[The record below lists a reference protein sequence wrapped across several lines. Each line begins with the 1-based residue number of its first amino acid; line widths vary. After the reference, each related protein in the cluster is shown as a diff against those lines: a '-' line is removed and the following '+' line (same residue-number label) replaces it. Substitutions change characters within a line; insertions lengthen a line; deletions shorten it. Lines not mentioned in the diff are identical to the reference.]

1 MFHATVHP
9 APRALIFLLFLVFST
24 FVSATDVFINEIHYD
39 NDGTDIGEGVEIAG
53 PAGTDLSGW
62 QIVLYNGATGASYG
76 TINLSGV
83 IADQDNGFG
92 TLAFFRA
99 GIQNGDPDGLALVDD
114 LGNVIQFLSY
124 DGEFTA
130 TNGPATGLPSTDII
144 VNEQTTSPVGES
156 LQLGGNG
163 TIYENFSWNPAAAET
178 FGSINNSQSFVA
190 AAPAPNIAVSP
201 LAIDFG
207 TVEIGNAAGPATI
220 TVSNT
225 GTAELTVSAISDPGG
240 EFVLTNVPVLSAT
253 IPAGS
258 SVSFDANYLP
268 TDAGADNAT
277 ITISSDDPDSPTIEI
292 QLSGEGTAPP
302 PAVPVV
308 INEVDSDQD
317 GTDMAEF
324 VELFDGGTGNT
335 DLSGLVL
342 VFFNGTSDVSYVAYD
357 LDGFSTNAA
366 GYFVAGNAAVP
377 NADLIFNNNFLQNGA
392 DAIAIFS
399 GDAAD
404 FPNGTPVSTVNLI
417 DAMVYDTDDADDT
430 ELLAL
435 LNAGQPQINENG
447 NGNAIGESM
456 QRIPNGSGGAR
467 NSDTYALFAPTPGSD
482 NGVSVGTEPD
492 IAVSPTAIDF
502 GQITLGANA
511 ATTVTIHNNG
521 SADLNVSAISDP
533 GGAFAIANFPTL
545 TAIISPGN
553 TATFDVT
560 FSPAAIGATAASV
573 NISSDDPDSPI
584 IEIQLTG
591 EGVAAPIPD
600 IAVSP
605 LAIDFGQIT
614 LGANAATTVTIH
626 NNGSADLTVSAI
638 SDPGGA
644 FALTNLPTLT
654 AIISPGNTATFDV
667 TFSPAAIGAT
677 AASVNISSDDPDSPI
692 VEIQLTGE
700 GIDNSPPPAQDFV
713 LLANERINIEKFS
726 SIHGNIHSNDKV
738 EIEKG
743 RNGVIYGNISAVESI
758 EIEKRN
764 TVDGDVIS
772 PETDIDGMVNG
783 SILEE
788 SVDAVPMPQLSEFS
802 SGNTDIYV
810 RKRSTKILLP
820 GSYDDIEVGD
830 RATLQL
836 SSGDYFAED
845 LTLQS
850 RAKLLVDVSGGPVNI
865 YLEEDLQLDERAE
878 VEISGGSTADFTV
891 FCGDDRNIK
900 IREKAIMRGN
910 LIAPNAT
917 VKLEDDSYFKGSIV
931 ADRISIEKNVVIVSH
946 SATILPKSPQ
956 ATEEIAAVPETF
968 ELRQNYPNPFNPTTT
983 IQFGLPVDAMVSL
996 NIYNARGQLVKAL
1009 ANGTMPAGV
1018 HQIAWNGTD
1027 EGGTLVA
1034 SGMYFYMLQ
1043 SGDFRET
1050 RRMILLK

>member
-92 TLAFFRA
+92 TLVFFRA

-190 AAPAPNIAVSP
+190 ASPAPNIAVSP

-467 NSDTYALFAPTPGSD
+467 NSDTYALFAPTPGSE

-492 IAVSPTAIDF
+492 IAVSPT
-502 GQITLGANA
+502 
-511 ATTVTIHNNG
+511 
-521 SADLNVSAISDP
+521 
-533 GGAFAIANFPTL
+533 
-545 TAIISPGN
+545 
-553 TATFDVT
+553 
-560 FSPAAIGATAASV
+560 
-573 NISSDDPDSPI
+573 
-584 IEIQLTG
+584 
-591 EGVAAPIPD
+591 
-600 IAVSP
+600 
-605 LAIDFGQIT
+605 AIDFGQIT

-654 AIISPGNTATFDV
+654 AIICPGNTTTFDV
-667 TFSPAAIGAT
+667 TFSPAEIGAT
-677 AASVNISSDDPDSPI
+677 AASVNISSNDPDSPI

-743 RNGVIYGNISAVESI
+743 RNGVVYGNISAVESI

-1027 EGGTLVA
+1027 EGSTLVA

>member
-1 MFHATVHP
+1 M
-9 APRALIFLLFLVFST
+9 
-24 FVSATDVFINEIHYD
+24 
-39 NDGTDIGEGVEIAG
+39 
-53 PAGTDLSGW
+53 
-62 QIVLYNGATGASYG
+62 
-76 TINLSGV
+76 
-83 IADQDNGFG
+83 
-92 TLAFFRA
+92 
-99 GIQNGDPDGLALVDD
+99 
-114 LGNVIQFLSY
+114 
-124 DGEFTA
+124 
-130 TNGPATGLPSTDII
+130 
-144 VNEQTTSPVGES
+144 
-156 LQLGGNG
+156 
-163 TIYENFSWNPAAAET
+163 
-178 FGSINNSQSFVA
+178 
-190 AAPAPNIAVSP
+190 
-201 LAIDFG
+201 
-207 TVEIGNAAGPATI
+207 
-220 TVSNT
+220 
-225 GTAELTVSAISDPGG
+225 
-240 EFVLTNVPVLSAT
+240 
-253 IPAGS
+253 
-258 SVSFDANYLP
+258 
-268 TDAGADNAT
+268 
-277 ITISSDDPDSPTIEI
+277 
-292 QLSGEGTAPP
+292 
-302 PAVPVV
+302 
-308 INEVDSDQD
+308 
-317 GTDMAEF
+317 
-324 VELFDGGTGNT
+324 
-335 DLSGLVL
+335 
-342 VFFNGTSDVSYVAYD
+342 
-357 LDGFSTNAA
+357 
-366 GYFVAGNAAVP
+366 
-377 NADLIFNNNFLQNGA
+377 
-392 DAIAIFS
+392 
-399 GDAAD
+399 
-404 FPNGTPVSTVNLI
+404 
-417 DAMVYDTDDADDT
+417 
-430 ELLAL
+430 
-435 LNAGQPQINENG
+435 
-447 NGNAIGESM
+447 
-456 QRIPNGSGGAR
+456 
-467 NSDTYALFAPTPGSD
+467 
-482 NGVSVGTEPD
+482 
-492 IAVSPTAIDF
+492 
-502 GQITLGANA
+502 
-511 ATTVTIHNNG
+511 
-521 SADLNVSAISDP
+521 
-533 GGAFAIANFPTL
+533 
-545 TAIISPGN
+545 
-553 TATFDVT
+553 T
-560 FSPAAIGATAASV
+560 FSPAAIGATAAS
-573 NISSDDPDSPI
+573 I
-584 IEIQLTG
+584 
-591 EGVAAPIPD
+591 
-600 IAVSP
+600 
-605 LAIDFGQIT
+605 
-614 LGANAATTVTIH
+614 
-626 NNGSADLTVSAI
+626 
-638 SDPGGA
+638 
-644 FALTNLPTLT
+644 
-654 AIISPGNTATFDV
+654 
-667 TFSPAAIGAT
+667 
-677 AASVNISSDDPDSPI
+677 NISSDDPDSPI

>member
-1 MFHATVHP
+1 M
-9 APRALIFLLFLVFST
+9 
-24 FVSATDVFINEIHYD
+24 
-39 NDGTDIGEGVEIAG
+39 
-53 PAGTDLSGW
+53 
-62 QIVLYNGATGASYG
+62 
-76 TINLSGV
+76 
-83 IADQDNGFG
+83 
-92 TLAFFRA
+92 
-99 GIQNGDPDGLALVDD
+99 
-114 LGNVIQFLSY
+114 
-124 DGEFTA
+124 
-130 TNGPATGLPSTDII
+130 
-144 VNEQTTSPVGES
+144 
-156 LQLGGNG
+156 
-163 TIYENFSWNPAAAET
+163 
-178 FGSINNSQSFVA
+178 
-190 AAPAPNIAVSP
+190 
-201 LAIDFG
+201 
-207 TVEIGNAAGPATI
+207 
-220 TVSNT
+220 
-225 GTAELTVSAISDPGG
+225 
-240 EFVLTNVPVLSAT
+240 
-253 IPAGS
+253 
-258 SVSFDANYLP
+258 
-268 TDAGADNAT
+268 
-277 ITISSDDPDSPTIEI
+277 
-292 QLSGEGTAPP
+292 
-302 PAVPVV
+302 
-308 INEVDSDQD
+308 
-317 GTDMAEF
+317 
-324 VELFDGGTGNT
+324 
-335 DLSGLVL
+335 
-342 VFFNGTSDVSYVAYD
+342 
-357 LDGFSTNAA
+357 
-366 GYFVAGNAAVP
+366 
-377 NADLIFNNNFLQNGA
+377 
-392 DAIAIFS
+392 
-399 GDAAD
+399 
-404 FPNGTPVSTVNLI
+404 
-417 DAMVYDTDDADDT
+417 
-430 ELLAL
+430 
-435 LNAGQPQINENG
+435 
-447 NGNAIGESM
+447 
-456 QRIPNGSGGAR
+456 
-467 NSDTYALFAPTPGSD
+467 
-482 NGVSVGTEPD
+482 
-492 IAVSPTAIDF
+492 
-502 GQITLGANA
+502 
-511 ATTVTIHNNG
+511 
-521 SADLNVSAISDP
+521 
-533 GGAFAIANFPTL
+533 FAI
-545 TAIISPGN
+545 
-553 TATFDVT
+553 
-560 FSPAAIGATAASV
+560 
-573 NISSDDPDSPI
+573 
-584 IEIQLTG
+584 
-591 EGVAAPIPD
+591 
-600 IAVSP
+600 
-605 LAIDFGQIT
+605 
-614 LGANAATTVTIH
+614 
-626 NNGSADLTVSAI
+626 
-638 SDPGGA
+638 
-644 FALTNLPTLT
+644 TNLPTLT

-667 TFSPAAIGAT
+667 TFSPSAIGAT
-677 AASVNISSDDPDSPI
+677 AASVNISSNDPDSPI
-692 VEIQLTGE
+692 IEIQLTGE

>member
-144 VNEQTTSPVGES
+144 VNEPTTSPVGES

-342 VFFNGTSDVSYVAYD
+342 VFFNGTSDVSYAAYD

-392 DAIAIFS
+392 DAIAIFA

-467 NSDTYALFAPTPGSD
+467 NSDTYALFAPTPGSE

-533 GGAFAIANFPTL
+533 GGAFAIAN
-545 TAIISPGN
+545 
-553 TATFDVT
+553 
-560 FSPAAIGATAASV
+560 
-573 NISSDDPDSPI
+573 
-584 IEIQLTG
+584 
-591 EGVAAPIPD
+591 
-600 IAVSP
+600 
-605 LAIDFGQIT
+605 
-614 LGANAATTVTIH
+614 
-626 NNGSADLTVSAI
+626 
-638 SDPGGA
+638 
-644 FALTNLPTLT
+644 LPTLT

-667 TFSPAAIGAT
+667 TFSPSAIGAT
-677 AASVNISSDDPDSPI
+677 AASINISSDDPDSPI

>member
-1 MFHATVHP
+1 
-9 APRALIFLLFLVFST
+9 
-24 FVSATDVFINEIHYD
+24 
-39 NDGTDIGEGVEIAG
+39 
-53 PAGTDLSGW
+53 
-62 QIVLYNGATGASYG
+62 
-76 TINLSGV
+76 
-83 IADQDNGFG
+83 
-92 TLAFFRA
+92 
-99 GIQNGDPDGLALVDD
+99 
-114 LGNVIQFLSY
+114 
-124 DGEFTA
+124 
-130 TNGPATGLPSTDII
+130 
-144 VNEQTTSPVGES
+144 
-156 LQLGGNG
+156 
-163 TIYENFSWNPAAAET
+163 
-178 FGSINNSQSFVA
+178 
-190 AAPAPNIAVSP
+190 
-201 LAIDFG
+201 
-207 TVEIGNAAGPATI
+207 
-220 TVSNT
+220 
-225 GTAELTVSAISDPGG
+225 
-240 EFVLTNVPVLSAT
+240 
-253 IPAGS
+253 
-258 SVSFDANYLP
+258 
-268 TDAGADNAT
+268 
-277 ITISSDDPDSPTIEI
+277 
-292 QLSGEGTAPP
+292 
-302 PAVPVV
+302 
-308 INEVDSDQD
+308 
-317 GTDMAEF
+317 
-324 VELFDGGTGNT
+324 
-335 DLSGLVL
+335 
-342 VFFNGTSDVSYVAYD
+342 YD

-533 GGAFAIANFPTL
+533 GGAFAITNLPTL
-545 TAIISPGN
+545 TTLISPGN

-560 FSPAAIGATAASV
+560 FSPAEIGATAASV
-573 NISSDDPDSPI
+573 NISSNDPDSPI
-584 IEIQLTG
+584 VEIQLTG

-667 TFSPAAIGAT
+667 TFSPSAIGAT
-677 AASVNISSDDPDSPI
+677 AASVNISSNDPDSPI
-692 VEIQLTGE
+692 IEIQLTGE

>member
-92 TLAFFRA
+92 TLVFFRA

-144 VNEQTTSPVGES
+144 VNEPTTSPVGES

-342 VFFNGTSDVSYVAYD
+342 VFFNGTSDVSYAAYD

-377 NADLIFNNNFLQNGA
+377 NVDFVFNNNFLQNGA
-392 DAIAIFS
+392 DAIAIFAR
-399 GDAAD
+399 DAAD

-417 DAMVYDTDDADDT
+417 DAMVYDTDDADDA

-467 NSDTYALFAPTPGSD
+467 NSDTYTLFAPTPGSE

-492 IAVSPTAIDF
+492 IAVSPT
-502 GQITLGANA
+502 
-511 ATTVTIHNNG
+511 
-521 SADLNVSAISDP
+521 
-533 GGAFAIANFPTL
+533 
-545 TAIISPGN
+545 
-553 TATFDVT
+553 
-560 FSPAAIGATAASV
+560 
-573 NISSDDPDSPI
+573 
-584 IEIQLTG
+584 
-591 EGVAAPIPD
+591 
-600 IAVSP
+600 
-605 LAIDFGQIT
+605 AIDFGQIT

-667 TFSPAAIGAT
+667 TFSPTAIGAT
-677 AASVNISSDDPDSPI
+677 SASVNISSDDPDSPI

-764 TVDGDVIS
+764 TVNGDVIS

-1027 EGGTLVA
+1027 EGGTIVA